1 LELVLEIPIERV
13 EVSREKSIVYNPEYK
28 GVRLDVYAK
37 DENHTHYNIEM
48 QVRNQRL
55 EKRSRYYHSQMD
67 MELLLSG
74 VEYEELPDTYVVFIC
89 DYDPF
94 GAGKYRYT
102 LQQYLKEAPGV
113 NYTDGAH
120 SVFLSTRG
128 KNADQVPEGLVKFLQ
143 YVHADLSGSTK
154 DFEDGFVRKLQSAVA
169 NIKASREMGAR
180 YMTVEEWI
188 KEERADAKAE
198 GMAEGKL
205 EGIAETTLE
214 LLEDLGTPSE
224 SLRQQIFAITDLQI
238 LKKLHSKAAKIQS
251 LEEFEA
257 FLDSIKL

>member
-1 LELVLEIPIERV
+1 
-13 EVSREKSIVYNPEYK
+13 
-28 GVRLDVYAK
+28 
-37 DENHTHYNIEM
+37 M

-102 LQQYLKEAPGV
+102 LQQYLKEAPDI

-120 SVFLSTRG
+120 SVFLSTKG

-143 YVHADLSGSTK
+143 YVHADLSGSTE
-154 DFEDGFVRKLQSAVA
+154 DFEDSFVRKLQSAVA

-198 GMAEGKL
+198 GIAEGMTAGKL
-205 EGIAETTLE
+205 QGKSEDILE
-214 LLEDLGTPSE
+214 LLEVLGTPSE
-224 SLRQQIFAITDLQI
+224 SLRGRIFAITDLQA
-238 LKKLHSKAAKIQS
+238 LKELLSKAAKIQS

-257 FLDSIKL
+257 FLDSMKL